1 MKAKYRVVIIGGG
14 VVGAS
19 IAYHLTKL
27 GWTDVAIVERSVL
40 TAGSSWHAAG
50 GIHTLN
56 ADPNISALQAY
67 TIDLLPEIEK
77 ESGINIGLHL
87 TGGILMARDPD
98 RWDSLRSTYR
108 IMQSMGIDDSQLVTP
123 DEIKAMCPL
132 INTSDL
138 LGGMTSEREGYVDP
152 SGVVHAYARAA
163 KNRGADIIEHN
174 RVISLKQ
181 LPSLEWQVE
190 TEKGVILAEHVVNAG
205 GLWAKQ
211 LGRMVGV
218 ELPVTPMEH
227 HYLVT
232 EAIPEIAELPK
243 EMPTVV
249 DLDGFSYMRQEQQG
263 MLLGIYE
270 INHKHWQMDGA
281 PWDYGMELI
290 QEDTDRISDE
300 LALAF
305 HRYPVLENAGIRRWV
320 NGAFTFSPDGNPLVG
335 PIRGMRN
342 YWVACGVMAGF
353 LQGGGVGKSL
363 AEWMVHGEAEADI
376 FGMDIARYGKFAENR
391 EYIRQTTGQFYSRR
405 FIMTYPNEQLPAGRQ
420 LKVPGAYEG
429 MSAAGAVWGANW
441 GLEMPMYFAP
451 KDFAEKPSLRRSNAF
466 DIIGAEARKV
476 RDSAG
481 LLDITGYSRY
491 EVTGEG
497 AEAWLD
503 KIFASRLPKPGRAR
517 LAPMLGEDGRLKGDL
532 TVMNWGDGSW
542 WIMGSYYLRE
552 WHMRWFGD
560 HMAEGV
566 SLRDISDQVTG
577 FGLSGPKSR
586 EILQKLTHQDV
597 GALPLLGCTA
607 MDVGLISA
615 RVARMSITGELGY
628 EINCSALEHATLR
641 RILLEAGAEFGMTE
655 FGFASG
661 NALRLEKS
669 FGIWSREFTQGYT
682 AGQTGLD
689 RFIDWNKSGFIGEA
703 AARAEKDGKLSKQ
716 VLVTL
721 EVEARDADASGY
733 EPIWQGD
740 KRVGYV
746 TSGGYGHTI
755 GKSLA
760 IAMIDRSCA
769 EVGTVLSTHIVGEE
783 CRVTVIPTSPYDPEG
798 KAMRG

>member
-1 MKAKYRVVIIGGG
+1 MKARYRVVIVGGG

-27 GWTDVAIVERSVL
+27 GWTDIAILERSVL

-56 ADPNISALQAY
+56 ADPNIAALQAY

-98 RWDSLRSTYR
+98 RWDSLRGTYR
-108 IMQSMGIDDSQLVTP
+108 VMQSMGIDDSRLVTP
-123 DEIKAMCPL
+123 DEIKALCPL

-174 RVISLKQ
+174 RVLSLRQ

-190 TEKGVILAEHVVNAG
+190 TEKGTILAEHVVNAG

-232 EAIPEIAELPK
+232 EAIPEIAALPK

-249 DLDGFSYMRQEQQG
+249 DLDGFSYMRQEQHG

-270 INHKHWQMDGA
+270 IDHKHWQMDGA

-305 HRYPVLENAGIRRWV
+305 HRYPVLEKAGIRRWV

-335 PIRGMRN
+335 PIRGLRN

-376 FGMDIARYGKFAENR
+376 FGMDIARYGDFAANR
-391 EYIRQTTGQFYSRR
+391 EFIRQTTGQFYSRR
-405 FIMTYPNEQLPAGRQ
+405 FIMTYPNEQLPAGRP
-420 LKVPGAYEG
+420 LKVPGAWEG
-429 MSAAGAVWGANW
+429 MTAAGAVWGANW
-441 GLEMPMYFAP
+441 GLEVPLYFAP
-451 KDFAEKPSLRRSNAF
+451 KGFAEKPSLRRSDAF
-466 DIIGAEARKV
+466 GIIGAEARAV
-476 RDSAG
+476 REKAG
-481 LLDITGYSRY
+481 LLDITGFSRY

-503 KIFASRLPKPGRAR
+503 RLFASRLPKPGRAR
-517 LAPMLGEDGRLKGDL
+517 LAPMLGHDGRLKGDL
-532 TVMNWGDGSW
+532 TLLNWGDGSW

-552 WHMRWFGD
+552 WHMRWFTD
-560 HMAEGV
+560 HMGEGV
-566 SLRDISDQVTG
+566 TLRDISDGVTG
-577 FGLSGPKSR
+577 FALAGPRSR
-586 EILQKLTHQDV
+586 DILQKLTRQDMA
-597 GALPLLGCTA
+597 ALPLLGCTQ
-607 MDVGLISA
+607 MDVGLIRA

-641 RILLEAGAEFGMTE
+641 RILLEAGAEHGLTE

-661 NALRLEKS
+661 NVLRLEKS

-682 AGQTGLD
+682 PGQTGLD
-689 RFIDWNKSGFIGEA
+689 RFIDWEKKGFIGEA
-703 AARAEKDGKLSKQ
+703 AARAERDGNPSKQ
-716 VLVTL
+716 MLVTL
-721 EVEARDADASGY
+721 EIEAKDADASGY
-733 EPIWQGD
+733 EPIWQGG
-740 KRVGYV
+740 KLVGYV

-760 IAMIDRSCA
+760 LAMVDRAAAA
-769 EVGTVLSTHIVGEE
+769 EGTVLSTHITGEE
-783 CRVTVIPTSPYDPEG
+783 CRATVIPASPHDPEG